1 LAEEISRLEN
11 LKKMLQDD
19 PQDTFARYALGLE
32 YMSSGENENA
42 RDIFE
47 ELRVLDPNYVATY
60 YQLGKIYEL
69 LGDESEARKI
79 YEKGVYVAA
88 SQGDEHTKQEL
99 QQAIDDLL

>member
-1 LAEEISRLEN
+1 
-11 LKKMLQDD
+11 MLQDD

-47 ELRVLDPNYVATY
+47 EVRVLDPNYVATY
-60 YQLGKIYEL
+60 YQLGKVYEL
-69 LGDESEARKI
+69 LGEENEARKV

-99 QQAIDDLL
+99 EQAINDLL

>member
-1 LAEEISRLEN
+1 MAEEISRLEN

-32 YMSSGENENA
+32 YISAGDNENA

-60 YQLGKIYEL
+60 YQLGKVYEL
-69 LGDESEARKI
+69 LGDENEARKV

-88 SQGDEHTKQEL
+88 SQGDDHTKQEL
-99 QQAIDDLL
+99 EQAINDLL

>member
-1 LAEEISRLEN
+1 MAEEISRLEN

-60 YQLGKIYEL
+60 NHLGKIYEL
-69 LGDESEARKI
+69 PGVELEAIKISENRV
-79 YEKGVYVAA
+79 EVAFPRLR
-88 SQGDEHTKQEL
+88 Q
-99 QQAIDDLL
+99 

>member
-1 LAEEISRLEN
+1 MAEEISRLEN

-32 YMSSGENENA
+32 YMSAGENENA
-42 RDIFE
+42 RDTFE

-69 LGDESEARKI
+69 LGEEHQARKI

>member
-32 YMSSGENENA
+32 YISAGDNENA

-60 YQLGKIYEL
+60 YQLGKVYEL
-69 LGDESEARKI
+69 LGDENEARKV

-88 SQGDEHTKQEL
+88 SQGDDHTKQEL
-99 QQAIDDLL
+99 EQAINDLL

>member
-1 LAEEISRLEN
+1 MDNSRIEN
-11 LKKMLQDD
+11 LKAILASD

-32 YMSSGENENA
+32 YISLNDLEQAKN
-42 RDIFE
+42 IFE
-47 ELRVLDPNYVATY
+47 EIYALDPAYVATY

-69 LGDESEARKI
+69 LGEEHQARKI

-99 QQAIDDLL
+99 QQAIDELL

>member
-1 LAEEISRLEN
+1 MAEEISRLEN

>member
-1 LAEEISRLEN
+1 MAEEISRLEN
-11 LKKMLQDD
+11 LKKMLQSD

-32 YMSSGENENA
+32 YMSAGENENA
-42 RDIFE
+42 RDTFE

-60 YQLGKIYEL
+60 YQLGKVFEL
-69 LGDESEARKI
+69 LGDENEARKV

-99 QQAIDDLL
+99 EQAINDLL